1 MWNSSV
7 GNAFENDPSLKDILA
22 STYTSSRRSNYAVI
36 NGADKSVIPI
46 AEELIKQ
53 TFNLFMIG
61 NDENTL
67 EHIKDELSD
76 VLKEHELNL
85 DIHYIVVKQDEWSN
99 GDVLKVIETEI
110 NALDFP

>member
-7 GNAFENDPSLKDILA
+7 SNAFENDPTLKDILA
-22 STYTSSRRSNYAVI
+22 ATYTSSRRSNYAVI

-61 NDENTL
+61 NNENTL
-67 EHIKDELSD
+67 QHIKDDLSD
-76 VLKEHELNL
+76 ILTENELNL
-85 DIHYIVVKQDEWSN
+85 NIQYIVVKQDEWSN
-99 GDVLKVIETEI
+99 KDMVKVIESEI
-110 NALDFP
+110 NSLDFP